1 MASNSPQKRVNLF
14 SRGASPAIIP
24 ANVADNKPTS
34 PRSHMVNS
42 TSHHVSGRESL
53 IASPVL
59 NQLQSPNTRKN
70 PHQRSNSRNVEGS
83 STFAPSFIKT
93 DSAKRD
99 SSVVKGIEGENDF
112 SGKRYVWV
120 KDPVVAFVKGWVV
133 ETLTHNQILVQCEDG
148 SVGLIATIW

>member
-24 ANVADNKPTS
+24 ANVSDNKPTS
-34 PRSHMVNS
+34 ARSNMVDS
-42 TSHHVSGRESL
+42 TSNHVSSRESY
-53 IASPVL
+53 IASPRL
-59 NQLQSPNTRKN
+59 NQLQSPNTSKS
-70 PHQRSNSRNVEGS
+70 PHQRSNSKNVEGS

-99 SSVVKGIEGENDF
+99 SSAVKGIEGENDF

-120 KDPVVAFVKGWVV
+120 KDPMVAFVKGWVI
-133 ETLTHNQILVQCEDG
+133 ETLSHNQILVQCEDG
-148 SVGLIATIW
+148 SVSLVVIIW